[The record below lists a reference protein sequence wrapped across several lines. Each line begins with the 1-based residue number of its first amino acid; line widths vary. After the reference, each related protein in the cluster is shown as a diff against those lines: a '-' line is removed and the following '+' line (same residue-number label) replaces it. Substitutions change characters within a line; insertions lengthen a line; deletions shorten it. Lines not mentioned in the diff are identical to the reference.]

1 MREGVCSVIDYSTVL
16 NQKVQAIK
24 PSGIRRFFDIANEMD
39 DVISLSIGEPDFTTP
54 WHVRE
59 EGIRSLED
67 GKTWYSPN
75 RGFIELRQEISR
87 WLKRHYHVNYNDK
100 EEILVTVGGSEAI
113 DLCLRSLISPG
124 DEVLIPEPS
133 FVCYVPLTEM
143 AGGVPVV
150 LETKAEDRF
159 RITPEALRAKITPK
173 TKLLILPYPNNPTGA
188 VMRREHLEAIAEVVR
203 ENDLMVL
210 SDEIYS
216 ALTYGDT
223 NHVTFSA
230 IDGMWERTIVV
241 NGFSKAFAMT
251 GWRLGYAVGPA
262 QIIKAMTKLHQYG
275 IMSAPTTAQYAA
287 IEALKN
293 GDEDIVYMREQYDM
307 RRRLVVDGFNSMGL
321 TCFEPEGAFY
331 VFPCI
336 KKTGLTS
343 EEFCE
348 RLLYEER
355 VAVVPGSAF
364 GDCGEGFVRVSYSYS
379 IKHITEALSRIE
391 HFIKQF
397 ES

>member
-1 MREGVCSVIDYSTVL
+1 MIDYSTVL

-39 DVISLSIGEPDFTTP
+39 NVISLSIGEPDFTTP

-133 FVCYVPLTEM
+133 FVCYEPLTEM

-336 KKTGLTS
+336 QKTGLTS

>member
-1 MREGVCSVIDYSTVL
+1 MIDYSTVL

-39 DVISLSIGEPDFTTP
+39 NVISLPIGEPDFTTP

>member
-1 MREGVCSVIDYSTVL
+1 MIDYRAVL
-16 NQKVQAIK
+16 NDKVQAIK

-39 DVISLSIGEPDFTTP
+39 NVISLSIGEPDFTTP
-54 WHVRE
+54 WHVRQ
-59 EGIRSLED
+59 EGIHSLED

-75 RGFIELRQEISR
+75 RGFIELREEISR
-87 WLKRHYHVNYNDK
+87 WFKRHYHVEYNPK
-100 EEILVTVGGSEAI
+100 EEVLVTVGGSEAL
-113 DLCLRSLISPG
+113 DLCLRSLIRPG

-143 AGGVPVV
+143 AGGVPVTI
-150 LETKAEDRF
+150 ETKAEDKF
-159 RITPEALRAKITPK
+159 RLTAEALRAKITPK
-173 TKLLILPYPNNPTGA
+173 SKLLILPFPNNPTGA
-188 VMRREHLEAIAEVVR
+188 VMRRKHLVEIAEVVK
-203 ENDLMVL
+203 EYNLTVL
-210 SDEIYS
+210 SDEIYG

-223 NHVTFSA
+223 SHVTFSA
-230 IDGMWERTIVV
+230 IDGMRERTIVC

-251 GWRLGYAVGPA
+251 GWRLGYAVGPKE
-262 QIIKAMTKLHQYG
+262 IIGAMTKLHQYA

-287 IEALKN
+287 IEAMRN

-307 RRRLVVDGFNSMGL
+307 RRRLIVDGFNAMGL

-348 RLLYEER
+348 KLLYDEH
-355 VAVVPGSAF
+355 VAVVPGTAF
-364 GDCGEGFVRVSYSYS
+364 GPSGEGFVRVSYSYS
-379 IKHITEALSRIE
+379 IKHITEALSRIG
-391 HFIKQF
+391 HFISQF
-397 ES
+397 